1 MGAAQSGFAVS
12 RLKAA
17 GYYYS
22 TAPLNPVGDL
32 LGIRS
37 PCRHF
42 PAALGMEDASAHPS
56 ATTLLLCRSD
66 PAPNNEAHPAS
77 LVPGTVKLWESPG
90 RAGGLPFELQ

>member
-42 PAALGMEDASAHPS
+42 PAALGMDDASAHPS

-66 PAPNNEAHPAS
+66 PAPTMKPTQPPWFPELSNSGSPPAE
-77 LVPGTVKLWESPG
+77 PGAYPLS
-90 RAGGLPFELQ
+90 